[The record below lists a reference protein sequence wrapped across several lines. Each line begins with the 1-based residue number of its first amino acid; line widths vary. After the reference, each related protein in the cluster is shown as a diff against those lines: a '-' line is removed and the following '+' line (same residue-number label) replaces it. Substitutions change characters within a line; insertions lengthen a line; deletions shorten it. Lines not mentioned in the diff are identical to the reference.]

1 MATASLSMTGCSQS
15 PLESKRITIGIINLA
30 PVMAVVIKGFKA
42 GMKDLGY
49 IEGDNVYYVYEGPT
63 GSIKAL
69 EPALNR
75 LKKAE
80 VGLIFSLT
88 TPATLKAKEAV
99 AGTDIPV
106 VFAPVNDPVH
116 AGIINSM
123 RAPGGNLTGI
133 KVGGFVP
140 KGLQML
146 LRITP
151 GVKNVHVLYN
161 PIDKSSTLGL
171 AELEKAAVKLG
182 VHLIPR
188 KVRSLEE
195 IENASKTIPQ
205 GVDAIAILPDSLVES
220 RATYLA
226 EAAIKRKL
234 PLYGVSVQNA
244 RAGAV
249 MAYGWGPFPTGKQ
262 AARLA
267 DQILKGTKPS
277 ELPAEAVDFN
287 LTINLKTARAISLHI
302 PDEILQEAEEIIR

>member
-30 PVMAVVIKGFKA
+30 PVMAVVIKGFKV

-75 LKKAE
+75 LIKAE
-80 VGLIFSLT
+80 VDLIFSLT

-99 AGTDIPV
+99 VGTDIPV

-123 RAPGGNLTGI
+123 RAPSGNLTGI

-146 LRITP
+146 LRIVP

-171 AELEKAAVKLG
+171 AELEKTAVKLG

-188 KVRSLEE
+188 QVRSLEE
-195 IENASKTIPQ
+195 IENASETIPQ

-220 RATYLA
+220 RVTYLA

-234 PLYGVSVQNA
+234 PIYGVSSQNA
-244 RAGAV
+244 EAGAF

-267 DQILKGTKPS
+267 DQILKGTKPA
-277 ELPAEAVDFN
+277 ELPVEAVEFN
-287 LTINLKTARAISLHI
+287 LTINLKTAKAIGLHI
-302 PDEILQEAEEIIR
+302 PDEILLEAEEIIR